1 MVGSMKI
8 NSNCNPMSCARNFDP
23 SPCSIINQTC
33 SSKQGS
39 SKRLMAK
46 GWFAPWTMEDGIFSW
61 YDLMVQLSWFVF
73 LENQF
78 TKSLG
83 FSRGVN
89 WMWTK
94 SNDHARKNERVVFF
108 FYICSKRVVIKNY
121 SLTILLFSL
130 VFIFSSLK
138 IWINFYYNNISLSWA
153 LCLSI
158 RTHLWPLPPQ
168 NLLDHVSE

>member
-1 MVGSMKI
+1 
-8 NSNCNPMSCARNFDP
+8 
-23 SPCSIINQTC
+23 
-33 SSKQGS
+33 
-39 SKRLMAK
+39 
-46 GWFAPWTMEDGIFSW
+46 
-61 YDLMVQLSWFVF
+61 LMVQLSWFVF